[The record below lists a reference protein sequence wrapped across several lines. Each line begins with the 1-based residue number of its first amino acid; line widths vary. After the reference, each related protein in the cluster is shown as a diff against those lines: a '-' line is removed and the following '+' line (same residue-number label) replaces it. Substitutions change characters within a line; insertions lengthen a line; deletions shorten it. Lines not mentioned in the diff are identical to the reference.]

1 MIGTDSTPFV
11 FVSHLQSADV
21 HTEVVHKSYVGRPDG
36 SCTVCGLCFSK
47 RNAVVGFTLPQH
59 THTHTHNAV
68 MNYLQAQLTF
78 SSQHASEPATLK
90 AAGYDLCYR
99 LLWCGIVEFNVPL
112 DTFYGSY
119 DTTNSVTALKDNG
132 QVNQVK
138 GQSYQAR
145 LTER

>member
-1 MIGTDSTPFV
+1 MSDGQTGAA
-11 FVSHLQSADV
+11 LSADFALV
-21 HTEVVHKSYVGRPDG
+21 NVTRLLG
-36 SCTVCGLCFSK
+36 SPYH
-47 RNAVVGFTLPQH
+47 N
-59 THTHTHNAV
+59 THTQNAV